1 MVVKILL
8 HNFGAEI
15 RKKPMNIKLISLLN
29 LLKSINHSR
38 FIAIALYFTLFIIL
52 LDIFY
57 VIYNILYQVST
68 LDEFICNMTSNS
80 NTGSDNNFTANCP
93 LEGGEMN
100 NPFLDILDSLFL
112 FNVLELV
119 IILIIIYFILS
130 VLLKNRIGIFI
141 AKYLPN
147 RFNGI
152 INYLSKNNVKINFT
166 FILVYIFTSA
176 IYVYMVELV
185 IIWLYFRLV
194 GIIRYSLRS

>member
-1 MVVKILL
+1 
-8 HNFGAEI
+8 
-15 RKKPMNIKLISLLN
+15 MNIKLISLLN

-93 LEGGEMN
+93 LEGGEMD

-119 IILIIIYFILS
+119 IILIII
-130 VLLKNRIGIFI
+130 
-141 AKYLPN
+141 
-147 RFNGI
+147 
-152 INYLSKNNVKINFT
+152 
-166 FILVYIFTSA
+166 
-176 IYVYMVELV
+176 
-185 IIWLYFRLV
+185 
-194 GIIRYSLRS
+194 